1 MGCIINI
8 IKRFGLVICAMITI
22 ALFTVGSAAT
32 IVLIIGFAIVGIII
46 SIIKYIFTGNGD
58 MGF

>member
-1 MGCIINI
+1 MKWVIDI

-22 ALFTVGSAAT
+22 ALFSAGTAAT

-58 MGF
+58 IGF